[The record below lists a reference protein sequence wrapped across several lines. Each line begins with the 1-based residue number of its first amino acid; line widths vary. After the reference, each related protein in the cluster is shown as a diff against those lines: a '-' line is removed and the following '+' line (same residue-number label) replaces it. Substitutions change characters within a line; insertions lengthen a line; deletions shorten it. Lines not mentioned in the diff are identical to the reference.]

1 MFTEI
6 SKELLPSTM
15 LKLKIS
21 LNILPI
27 NKEVS
32 KEGRTLGQE
41 VIKDSRTLNQEVNKD
56 SRTLN
61 QEVNLNNHKCA
72 AWE

>member
-1 MFTEI
+1 MCTEI
-6 SKELLPSTM
+6 SKELLPSTL

-21 LNILPI
+21 LNFLPI

-32 KEGRTLGQE
+32 KEGK
-41 VIKDSRTLNQEVNKD
+41 ILNQEVTKD
-56 SRTLN
+56 SRKIN

-72 AWE
+72 AWD